1 MSDSPR
7 SIGEFQAD
15 FEANIKPV
23 QAPEAPSV
31 PDKPAPAKST
41 SKIEEEY
48 MSKQGGFFR
57 DMTSIPQ
64 VATVDAFQED
74 EEEWAIDE
82 ETVSP
87 WDYVVE
93 EDSQGEEE
101 SD

>member
-1 MSDSPR
+1 
-7 SIGEFQAD
+7 
-15 FEANIKPV
+15 
-23 QAPEAPSV
+23 
-31 PDKPAPAKST
+31 
-41 SKIEEEY
+41 